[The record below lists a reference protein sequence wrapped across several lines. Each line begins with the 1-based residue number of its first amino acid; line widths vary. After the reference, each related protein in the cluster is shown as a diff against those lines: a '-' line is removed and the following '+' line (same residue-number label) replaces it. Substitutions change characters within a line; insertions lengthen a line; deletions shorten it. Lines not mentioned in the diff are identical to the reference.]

1 MNDVPVTREVYRSRT
16 LERNEIET
24 RVTNVLRY
32 YEKIN
37 LREFKFTQSFEELGL
52 DSLEKTAIITSIE
65 HEFNTLFSDNQ
76 FDHFET
82 LDQIVKEMEK
92 DPRII

>member
-1 MNDVPVTREVYRSRT
+1 MNDVPVTKEVYRSRT